1 MRICEVRMKEVINVC
16 NCKKLGYVSD
26 LDVNLC
32 TGCIEAII
40 VPKSGGFCGILGND
54 WCYYITYDNIQKI
67 GEDLIFVEICEE
79 KCIVSCKKM
88 CLHELN

>member
-32 TGCIEAII
+32 TGRIEGII
-40 VPKSGGFCGILGND
+40 VPKSSGFCGILGSD
-54 WCYYITYDNIQKI
+54 CCYYITYENIQKI

-79 KCIVSCKKM
+79 KCTVSCKKIG
-88 CLHELN
+88 CP